1 MAEAAL
7 VTPRLLALAVGFL
20 VFASGCSEQSAVP
33 TPASPSPRPSSTARI
48 AIVEPEAGAV
58 VPAAQLRVKV
68 SLEGAR
74 ILPTATTQLKA
85 DEGHLHLT
93 LDGELQSMSYGLEHD
108 VTVSPGDHIL
118 QAEFVAGDH
127 APFFPRVIAVKSFR
141 AQ

>member
-1 MAEAAL
+1 MAEASF
-7 VTPRLLALAVGFL
+7 VTSRFLALTAGFL
-20 VFASGCSEQSAVP
+20 LVAAGCNQKSETAATASL
-33 TPASPSPRPSSTARI
+33 SPRPSSTARI
-48 AIVEPEAGAV
+48 AIVEPGPGAV
-58 VPAAQLRVKV
+58 VTGPQLRVKV

-74 ILPTATTQLKA
+74 ILPTSTTRLKA

-93 LDGELQSMSYGLEHD
+93 LDGELQSMAYELEHD
-108 VTVSPGDHIL
+108 VTVAPGDHIL

>member
-1 MAEAAL
+1 MAEASF
-7 VTPRLLALAVGFL
+7 VTRRFLALMVGSFF
-20 VFASGCSEQSAVP
+20 VASGCSEQSAVIP
-33 TPASPSPRPSSTARI
+33 AASPSSRPSSTARI
-48 AIVEPEAGAV
+48 AIVEPAPGAV
-58 VPAAQLRVKV
+58 VTGSRLEVKV

-74 ILPTATTQLKA
+74 ILPTATNRLKA

-93 LDGELQSMSYGLEHD
+93 VDGELQSMSYGLEHE
-108 VTVSPGDHIL
+108 VTVAPGDHIL